1 MPDHKVAIINVGS
14 NTSHGSLRSPLFSD
28 HAFEFVPIPDDQVE
42 GLPTYADFKTQGNRA
57 GSEFIPQSF
66 LSRTMHDDPEFVSN
80 TYGDHPETVL
90 RAINLRKLNK
100 GDSLFYLARLV
111 EWDEQ
116 KGWGRG
122 SFYLIG
128 ELVLDRVVKKSDL
141 VADSQLVNTV
151 KNNAH
156 VKRWLARPD
165 MGHDNFWVFV
175 GSGESKRF
183 VHAVPFGLD
192 IAQKVMLSS
201 QGTVIVRDEGKTEN
215 QVIGSYARACRLI
228 EDSSR
233 IELLREHISKHCC
246 NP

>member
-1 MPDHKVAIINVGS
+1 MADHKVAVINVGS

-28 HAFEFVPIPDDQVE
+28 GTFEFVPIPDDQVE
-42 GLPTYADFKTQGNRA
+42 GLPTYADFKPQGNRA

-80 TYGDHPETVL
+80 TYGDHPETVP
-90 RAINLRKLNK
+90 RAMNLKKLNK
-100 GDSLFYLARLV
+100 RDSLFYLARLV

-122 SFYLIG
+122 SFYLVG

-141 VADSQLVNTV
+141 ETNSQLVEIA
-151 KNNAH
+151 KNSVH
-156 VKRWLARPD
+156 VKRWLAKPD
-165 MGHDNFWVFV
+165 LGHDNFWVFV
-175 GSGESKRF
+175 GSGESRRF
-183 VHAVPFGLD
+183 TRAVPFGLE

-201 QGTVIVRDEGKTEN
+201 RGTVIVRDEGETEN

-228 EDSSR
+228 EDSAR

-246 NP
+246 NQ